1 MVEFMINFGNKLKR
15 LRLEKELT
23 QQELGDQLGLNRAT
37 VSSYETSAL
46 YPSVEMLT
54 KNVIFFKSVR
64 IICWGFVIPTNLI
77 WTI

>member
-46 YPSVEMLT
+46 YPSVEVLT
-54 KNVIFFKSVR
+54 KNVIFSSQCGLYV
-64 IICWGFVIPTNLI
+64 GAL
-77 WTI
+77 